1 MINIKQKAQNNMPPI
16 FLALL
21 FVSFLLIGWFMI
33 RVVNSAKDKI
43 VSDMEIELARLE
55 RSFAERTDH
64 TFYIISN
71 ILSQIA
77 QRPYDKQYI
86 NSILKQYSN
95 NRILTDAFSWTVF
108 SWSDADYQII
118 VDSKY
123 GVMKEPVD
131 LASRDYISLT
141 QIEPNRFHLGTP
153 VIGSTSK
160 KWMIPGGVGLTD
172 KNGNYLGAITMGF
185 EIPILAHQ
193 LYKVLQNPEV
203 NFMLISQY
211 GNPVLEGDFR
221 SFGAITLDDEESS
234 YNLTIEKIINKIN
247 TSSQKKIYDIAFF
260 SKRHAFLAKKIENY
274 PYIFIIN
281 YDSTSIAK
289 ELLYVTYTRFNEIV
303 SIIFS
308 LLILLVLIHRE
319 RQQSLNTMK
328 LRKFAEQ
335 ANATKTE
342 FLIKTTHEFKNFIF
356 GIQGCAEIIKNDL
369 RRLIESLRREDQ
381 EKDKAHISEIEVDLE
396 MSRHIIQASTDIDGF
411 LNHLLEIND
420 TKDSDFNIK
429 RSVHPIN
436 IAQILDLTITSLK
449 KRAKASEVI
458 LVKRISKDLHKISN
472 VDPRRIK
479 QILTAL
485 IANSIK
491 NSKIGDVV
499 QVSANNITNAQIL
512 ESIYNVYGLKK
523 SQAVEIIIKDN
534 AMSSS
539 EHEMMYMMRST
550 GSRKKEEVIKTKIP
564 AIKYLIEKQ
573 GGIFEV
579 KSNQGQGSEIKIIL

>member
-1 MINIKQKAQNNMPPI
+1 MINIKQKTQTSLPPI

-21 FVSFLLIGWFMI
+21 FVSFLLISWFFV

-43 VSDMEIELARLE
+43 VADMEIELARLE

-71 ILSQIA
+71 IIA
-77 QRPYDKQYI
+77 QISQHPNDKQYI
-86 NSILKQYSN
+86 NTILKQYSN
-95 NRILTDAFSWTVF
+95 SRILSDAFSWTVF

-123 GVMKEPVD
+123 GIMKEPFD
-131 LASRDYISLT
+131 LSSRDYISLT
-141 QIEPNRFHLGTP
+141 QSEPNKFHLGTP

-160 KWMIPGGVGLTD
+160 KWMIPAGVGTTD
-172 KNGNYLGAITMGF
+172 KNGNYIGALTMGF

-193 LYKVLQNPEV
+193 LYRVLQNPEV
-203 NFMLISQY
+203 NFMLISQN
-211 GNPVLEGDFR
+211 GNPVLEGDFK

-234 YNLTIEKIINKIN
+234 YNLNIEKIINKIN
-247 TSSQKKIYDIAFF
+247 TGNQKKIYDISFF
-260 SKRHAFLAKKIENY
+260 SKRHAFLAKKIDNY
-274 PYIFIIN
+274 PYILILN

-289 ELLYVTYTRFNEIV
+289 ELLYVTYTRFYEII

-308 LLILLVLIHRE
+308 LMILLVLIHRE
-319 RQQSLNTMK
+319 REQSLNTLK

-369 RRLIESLRREDQ
+369 RRLIESLRKEDQ
-381 EKDKAHISEIEVDLE
+381 EKDKTHISEIEVDLE
-396 MSRHIIQASTDIDGF
+396 MSHHIIQASTDIDSF

-436 IAQILDLTITSLK
+436 VAQIIDLIVTSLK
-449 KRAKASEVI
+449 KRARVSEVI
-458 LVKRISKDLHKISN
+458 VVKKISKDLHKISN

-485 IANSIK
+485 VANSIK

-499 QVSANNITNAQIL
+499 QVSANNITNAQVL
-512 ESIYNVYGLKK
+512 ENIYNIYGLKK
-523 SQAVEIIIKDN
+523 SQAIEIIIKDN
-534 AMSSS
+534 AMSNS
-539 EHEMMYMMRST
+539 ESEMMYMMRSS
-550 GSRKKEEVIKTKIP
+550 GNRKKEEVIKTKIP